1 MRREYI
7 AAEMEHETTSTKRG
21 RRSVETKPLDESS
34 KRENQLAA
42 KRKQKGGG
50 GSQAEPTSLDGALSK
65 WGDGWNMEPKVTRR
79 RLFFFFF
86 SERQSTILS
95 IKDTMDNESLAG
107 THKFPA
113 AHEKGKEQTIHRG
126 WQRGDSE
133 TSH

>member
-21 RRSVETKPLDESS
+21 RRSVETKPLDENS

-86 SERQSTILS
+86 RTTVNHPINKRYYGQ
-95 IKDTMDNESLAG
+95 
-107 THKFPA
+107 
-113 AHEKGKEQTIHRG
+113 
-126 WQRGDSE
+126 
-133 TSH
+133 